1 MANFLNESIIRY
13 INTLTVLPSN
23 CQDLIDDPNDE
34 KAEAIASLI
43 DECDEELSAIK
54 KDILAIIQN
63 IQEETEEITVEQKEN
78 GLKLGEIKNG
88 E

>member
-63 IQEETEEITVEQKEN
+63 IQEETEEIIVEKTEN
-78 GLKLGEIKNG
+78 GLKLGDSENG
-88 E
+88 K

>member
-63 IQEETEEITVEQKEN
+63 IQEEVEINVEKTEN
-78 GLKLGEIKNG
+78 GLKLGDSENG
-88 E
+88 K

>member
-23 CQDLIDDPNDE
+23 CQDIIDDPNDE

-63 IQEETEEITVEQKEN
+63 IQEEVEINVEKTEN
-78 GLKLGEIKNG
+78 GLKLGDSENG
-88 E
+88 K